1 MKMSRNEA
9 HRTIIQMLESDAP
22 LCVVEN
28 IARENDIVLTEI
40 WENDDIIGMMV
51 DDITVY
57 Y

>member
-1 MKMSRNEA
+1 MSRDEA
-9 HRTIIQMLESDAP
+9 RLVIIQALESDAP
-22 LCVVEN
+22 VCIAEN
-28 IARENDIVLTEI
+28 MARENDIVLTEI

>member
-1 MKMSRNEA
+1 MSKEDVR
-9 HRTIIQMLESDAP
+9 RVIIEVLESDAP
-22 LCVVEN
+22 VCIAEN
-28 IARENDIVLTEI
+28 MARDNDIVLTEI